1 MYLIYLMQKPSFK
14 LLCLCFL
21 LSGWATAQAGLLV
34 APGAEDAAPPSL
46 SSLVPP
52 GLGNADVAIH
62 AADRAPAPLVVPAV
76 LPRMAPELAL
86 QVCRGRSVIQAEQL
100 ASYSATTL
108 IRAQLP
114 DTAQSG
120 EYELQQHYSAP
131 RTLAFKALRFTGDVF
146 VKTNVIIRLLQ
157 SEVDHVQKDEPA
169 LNAISPANYKF
180 SYKGTNQL
188 GGRLVHIYQLK
199 PRQKRAGL
207 FKGRIY
213 VDAYTGSLVRAE
225 GRPVKSPSLF
235 IKKIDFVQ
243 DYADIGPFT
252 FPVHIHS
259 EANARIVGRAIVDVY
274 QSDYQPVAN
283 TMANTAVAT
292 QTIPAL

>member
-1 MYLIYLMQKPSFK
+1 MQRTSFR
-14 LLCLCFL
+14 LFCLCFWL
-21 LSGWATAQAGLLV
+21 TGLAAAQAPLFV
-34 APGAEDAAPPSL
+34 TPGAAVEVPISL
-46 SSLVPP
+46 SSLGAP
-52 GLGNADVAIH
+52 GLGNAVSAAIPP
-62 AADRAPAPLVVPAV
+62 ADRAPVPLVVPTV

-114 DTAQSG
+114 DTSQSG
-120 EYELQQHYSAP
+120 EYEVQQHYLAP
-131 RTLAFKALRFTGDVF
+131 RTLAFKALRFTGDAF

-157 SEVDHVQKDEPA
+157 SEVDHVQKDDPA

-180 SYKGTNQL
+180 SYKGTDHL
-188 GGRLVHIYQLK
+188 EGRLVHVYQLK

-235 IKKIDFVQ
+235 IKKIDFIQ
-243 DYADIGPFT
+243 DYVDIGPFT

-259 EANARIVGRAIVDVY
+259 EASARIVGRAIVDVY
-274 QSDYQPVAN
+274 QRDYQPVAN
-283 TMANTAVAT
+283 TMAKTAVAA
-292 QTIPAL
+292 QAIPAL

>member
-1 MYLIYLMQKPSFK
+1 MQRTYLRV
-14 LLCLCFL
+14 LCLCFWL
-21 LSGWATAQAGLLV
+21 TGFVAAQAPLVARPGDDASLPASVSPFGATAFDGPASV
-34 APGAEDAAPPSL
+34 PAVIPS
-46 SSLVPP
+46 
-52 GLGNADVAIH
+52 ADQV
-62 AADRAPAPLVVPAV
+62 PAPLVTPPV

-120 EYELQQHYSAP
+120 EYEVQQHYLAP
-131 RTLAFKALRFTGDVF
+131 RTLAFKALRFTGDAF

-157 SEVDHVQKDEPA
+157 SEVDHLQKDDPS

-180 SYKGTNQL
+180 SYKGTNEL
-188 GGRLVHIYQLK
+188 EGRMVHVYQLK
-199 PRQKRAGL
+199 PREKRAGL

-235 IKKIDFVQ
+235 IKKIDFIQ

-259 EANARIVGRAIVDVY
+259 EATARIVGRAIVDVY
-274 QSDYQPVAN
+274 QRDYQPIAN
-283 TMANTAVAT
+283 GVANTAVEA
-292 QTIPAL
+292 QQRPAM

>member
-1 MYLIYLMQKPSFK
+1 MQRTYLRV
-14 LLCLCFL
+14 LCLCFWL
-21 LSGWATAQAGLLV
+21 TGFVAAQAPLV
-34 APGAEDAAPPSL
+34 ARPGDDASLPAPFSPFGATGFDGPASVPAVIPS
-46 SSLVPP
+46 
-52 GLGNADVAIH
+52 ADQV
-62 AADRAPAPLVVPAV
+62 PAPLVTPPV

-120 EYELQQHYSAP
+120 EYEVQQHYLAP
-131 RTLAFKALRFTGDVF
+131 RTLAFKALRFTGDAF

-157 SEVDHVQKDEPA
+157 SEVDHLQKDDPA

-180 SYKGTNQL
+180 SYKGTNEL
-188 GGRLVHIYQLK
+188 EGRMVHVYQLK
-199 PRQKRAGL
+199 PREKRAGL

-235 IKKIDFVQ
+235 IKKIDFIQ

-259 EANARIVGRAIVDVY
+259 EATARIVGRAIVDVY
-274 QSDYQPVAN
+274 QRDYQPIAN
-283 TMANTAVAT
+283 GVANTAVEA
-292 QTIPAL
+292 QQRPAM